1 MHQDRGAGERQPR
14 GRQGWPDRSTAGIQY
29 KTVRDHAFTVT
40 GGSVAGARRLDSGS
54 DTPNIRWEITVR
66 PDSSGAVTLVLPA
79 TTDCE
84 ADGAICT
91 AERRMLS
98 NRLELT
104 VNGPG

>member
-40 GGSVAGARRLDSGS
+40 GGSVTYVRRLERPG
-54 DTPNIRWEITVR
+54 NIRWEITVR

-79 TTDCE
+79 TTDCK

-91 AERRMLS
+91 EDGRMLPGP
-98 NRLELT
+98 LEFT